1 MAGEFGKFIDSKR
14 KGRGSGGEDIKL
26 KDIADAMGMTASYLS
41 DIVKGRRNPPEMH
54 ILEKIAVVL
63 QLTSEEKEEMLDLA
77 GRDRDSAAPDLPE
90 YLMSTQLPHVRKA
103 LRRATEKN
111 LGDAFWKKVCEEI
124 NKQDEEQ

>member
-63 QLTSEEKEEMLDLA
+63 QLTSDEKEEMLDLA

-103 LRRATEKN
+103 LRRANEKN
-111 LGDAFWKKVCEEI
+111 LGDGFWKKVYEEI
-124 NKQDEEQ
+124 NKQDKEQ

>member
-103 LRRATEKN
+103 LRRANEKN
-111 LGDAFWKKVCEEI
+111 LGDAFWKKVYEEI
-124 NKQDEEQ
+124 NKQDKEQ

>member
-14 KGRGSGGEDIKL
+14 KGRGSGGDDIKL

-41 DIVKGRRNPPEMH
+41 DIVKGRRNPPEIH
-54 ILEKIAVVL
+54 ILEKIAAVL
-63 QLTSEEKEEMLDLA
+63 QLTADEKEEMLDLA

>member
-41 DIVKGRRNPPEMH
+41 DIVKGRRNPPDIH

-63 QLTSEEKEEMLDLA
+63 QLTSDEKEEMLDLA

>member
-14 KGRGSGGEDIKL
+14 KGRGSGGDDIKL

-41 DIVKGRRNPPEMH
+41 DIVKGRRNPPEIH
-54 ILEKIAVVL
+54 ILEKIAAVL
-63 QLTSEEKEEMLDLA
+63 QLTSDEKEEMLDLA
-77 GRDRDSAAPDLPE
+77 GRDRDTAAPDLPE

>member
-63 QLTSEEKEEMLDLA
+63 QLTSDEKEEMLDLA

>member
-14 KGRGSGGEDIKL
+14 KGRGSGGDDIKL

-63 QLTSEEKEEMLDLA
+63 QLTSDEKEEMLDLA

>member
-41 DIVKGRRNPPEMH
+41 DIVKGRRNPPEIH
-54 ILEKIAVVL
+54 ILEKIAAVL
-63 QLTSEEKEEMLDLA
+63 QLTSDEKEEMLDLA

>member
-41 DIVKGRRNPPEMH
+41 DIVKGRRNPPEIH
-54 ILEKIAVVL
+54 ILEKIAAVL
-63 QLTSEEKEEMLDLA
+63 QLTSDEKEEMLDLA

-124 NKQDEEQ
+124 NKQDEER

>member
-14 KGRGSGGEDIKL
+14 KGRGSGGDDIKL
-26 KDIADAMGMTASYLS
+26 KDIADAMGITASYLS
-41 DIVKGRRNPPEMH
+41 DIVKGRRNPPEIH
-54 ILEKIAVVL
+54 ILEKIAAVL
-63 QLTSEEKEEMLDLA
+63 QLTSDEKEEMLDLA

-111 LGDAFWKKVCEEI
+111 LGDAFWKKVYEEI
-124 NKQDEEQ
+124 NKQDKEQ

>member
-14 KGRGSGGEDIKL
+14 KGRGSGGYDIKL

-41 DIVKGRRNPPEMH
+41 DIVKGRRNPPEIH
-54 ILEKIAVVL
+54 ILEKIAAVL
-63 QLTSEEKEEMLDLA
+63 QLTSDEKEEMLDLA

>member
-14 KGRGSGGEDIKL
+14 KGRGSGGDDIKL

-103 LRRATEKN
+103 LRRANEKN
-111 LGDAFWKKVCEEI
+111 LGDAFWKKVYEEI

>member
-63 QLTSEEKEEMLDLA
+63 QLTSDEKEEMFDLA

-103 LRRATEKN
+103 LRRANEKN
-111 LGDAFWKKVCEEI
+111 LGDAFWKKVYEEI
-124 NKQDEEQ
+124 NKQDKEQ

>member
-14 KGRGSGGEDIKL
+14 KGRGSGGDDIKL

-41 DIVKGRRNPPEMH
+41 DIVKGRRNPPEIH
-54 ILEKIAVVL
+54 ILEKIAAVL
-63 QLTSEEKEEMLDLA
+63 QLTSDEKEEMLDLA

-111 LGDAFWKKVCEEI
+111 LGDAFWKKVCEEL
-124 NKQDEEQ
+124 NKKDEEQ

>member
-1 MAGEFGKFIDSKR
+1 MDGEFGKFIDSKR
-14 KGRGSGGEDIKL
+14 KGRGSGGDDIKL

-41 DIVKGRRNPPEMH
+41 DIVKGRRNPPEIH
-54 ILEKIAVVL
+54 ILEKIAAVL
-63 QLTSEEKEEMLDLA
+63 QLTSDEKEEMLDLA

>member
-14 KGRGSGGEDIKL
+14 KGRGSGGDDIKL

-63 QLTSEEKEEMLDLA
+63 QLTSDEKEEMLDLA

-103 LRRATEKN
+103 LRRANEKN

>member
-41 DIVKGRRNPPEMH
+41 DIVKGRRNPPEIH
-54 ILEKIAVVL
+54 ILEKIAAVL
-63 QLTSEEKEEMLDLA
+63 QLTSDEKEEMLDLA

-103 LRRATEKN
+103 LRRANEKN
-111 LGDAFWKKVCEEI
+111 LGDAFWKKVYEEI
-124 NKQDEEQ
+124 NKQDEER

>member
-14 KGRGSGGEDIKL
+14 KGRGSGGDDIKL

-41 DIVKGRRNPPEMH
+41 DIVKGRRNPPEIH
-54 ILEKIAVVL
+54 ILEKIAAVL
-63 QLTSEEKEEMLDLA
+63 QLTSDEKEEMLDLA

-103 LRRATEKN
+103 LRRANEKN
-111 LGDAFWKKVCEEI
+111 LGDAFWKKVYEEI
-124 NKQDEEQ
+124 NKQDKEQ